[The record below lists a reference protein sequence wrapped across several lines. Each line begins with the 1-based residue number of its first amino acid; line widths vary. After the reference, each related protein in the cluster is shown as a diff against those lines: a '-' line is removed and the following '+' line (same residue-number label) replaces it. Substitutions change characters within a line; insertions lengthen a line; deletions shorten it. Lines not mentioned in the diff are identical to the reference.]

1 MFPRQFPVTK
11 WYWWAVRGTVRVRC
25 LVHAF
30 MNVEKRSKTY
40 HLIEILACLLIGPH
54 LPPTKINLNFH
65 QISKTVIDIPYEVV
79 VGLRPFAPFMKPKFV
94 PPTKQ
99 TWKLLANKNWVQK
112 RTQSHARWLL
122 RIEHLSSII
131 NKKQHLSYS
140 RGWLACAS
148 GHRFL
153 AF

>member
-1 MFPRQFPVTK
+1 MFVIVLKSYGTCLDLETLHKLCWNYSSQFK
-11 WYWWAVRGTVRVRC
+11 
-25 LVHAF
+25 
-30 MNVEKRSKTY
+30 
-40 HLIEILACLLIGPH
+40 ILLFPIFEWR
-54 LPPTKINLNFH
+54 KFNFH

-112 RTQSHARWLL
+112 RTQSHVKWLL